1 MRILI
6 SGASG
11 LIGSALRPA
20 LAAAGHA
27 TAALVRGASASE
39 DVQWKPGAWLDPQAI
54 GGFDAIAHL
63 AGKNISGRWTEEFKR
78 AVLESRVEGT
88 RTVAT
93 AAAESFRARG
103 APRVLVAASAI
114 GYYGNRG
121 EEVLTESSGPGEGF
135 SSYLCEAWE
144 AAALPAVEA
153 GMRVVTLRIGVVLA
167 KEGGALKAML
177 PAFRLGLGGRVGDG
191 QQYWSWVAL
200 DDAAGAMAFALTD
213 DSLSG
218 VVNAVAPQPVR
229 NREFACELG
238 RALQRPAIFPVP
250 GLVVRMAFGE
260 MGEELLLASAR
271 VSSGKLEAAGYGFRH
286 PRLAE
291 ALATIFS

>member
-20 LAAAGHA
+20 LAAAGHS
-27 TAALVRGASASE
+27 AAAMVRRRSSGS
-39 DVQWKPGAWLDPQAI
+39 DVSWEPRAPLDPQAI

-78 AVLESRVEGT
+78 EVLESRVQGT

-93 AAAESFRARG
+93 AAAQSFRARG
-103 APRVLVAASAI
+103 APRVLLAASAI

-121 EEVLTESSGPGEGF
+121 DEVLTESSGPGEGF
-135 SSYLCEAWE
+135 SAYLCEAWE

-167 KEGGALKAML
+167 KDGGALKAML

-200 DDAAGAMAFALTD
+200 DDAVGAMAFALTH

-218 VVNAVAPQPVR
+218 PLNVVAPQPVR
-229 NREFACELG
+229 NRQFACELG
-238 RALQRPAIFPVP
+238 RALRRPAIFPVP
-250 GLVVRMAFGE
+250 ALVVRMAFGE
-260 MGEELLLASAR
+260 MGDELLLASAR
-271 VSSGKLEAAGYGFRH
+271 VSSGKLEAAGYRFRR
-286 PRLAE
+286 PSLGDALRAILA
-291 ALATIFS
+291 